1 MVQYVSTSSL
11 VHQLRFSLDQTGR
24 PDTFGRLLQKASNM
38 GDTRQCP
45 VSIKHLKTQTM
56 FNHIPHRPP
65 AVQ

>member
-45 VSIKHLKTQTM
+45 VSITNLKT
-56 FNHIPHRPP
+56 
-65 AVQ
+65 